1 MRVMVQPLSEL
12 LDGDSTAYFSVVK
25 VCSAASVSLVDDGVT
40 DFVCNSIIWLFEGD
54 GSAFVTVVE
63 VCGTAYVS
71 VVKGGIIASVN
82 VV

>member
-40 DFVCNSIIWLFEGD
+40 DFVCNTIIWQGYLRVMVQPL
-54 GSAFVTVVE
+54 SR
-63 VCGTAYVS
+63 
-71 VVKGGIIASVN
+71 
-82 VV
+82 